1 MQKHGFTY
9 ARYMDDLV
17 VLTPTRAMLRSAIK
31 VTYQALKPWGYQ
43 LHTNEKT
50 FIGKI
55 AKGFD
60 FCGFRL
66 SYNKIIL
73 AKSCLAKFKKRLSVL
88 YEQLSKFK
96 RSSYKNTFTTTALLK
111 KIELYVWRFG
121 RWASVVRQAV
131 IKNCASL
138 THSCYIKQTISA
150 NPPLE
155 L

>member
-1 MQKHGFTY
+1 ME
-9 ARYMDDLV
+9 
-17 VLTPTRAMLRSAIK
+17 SSNE
-31 VTYQALKPWGYQ
+31 
-43 LHTNEKT
+43 TNEKT
-50 FIGKI
+50 YIGKI

-66 SYNKIIL
+66 SYDKIIL
-73 AKSCLAKFKKRLSVL
+73 AKSCLAKFEKRLSKL

-96 RSSYKNTFTTTALLK
+96 RCSYENTFTTTALRK

-121 RWASVVRQAV
+121 RWASVVRQEV
-131 IKNCASL
+131 IKNCVSL